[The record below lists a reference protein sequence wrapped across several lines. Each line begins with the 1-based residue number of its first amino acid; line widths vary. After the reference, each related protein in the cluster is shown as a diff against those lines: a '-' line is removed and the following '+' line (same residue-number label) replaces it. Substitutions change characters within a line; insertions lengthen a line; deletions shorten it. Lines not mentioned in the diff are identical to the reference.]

1 MAICQSCRIFLLGG
15 YDLEMLTIKQMLE
28 GRDDCVFFD
37 RHLNWGNATLSAY
50 GDEIKNHPDSPV
62 YGIELK
68 EDIPCPKNY
77 HSIDH
82 HNSKEDNASSLEQVA
97 DILGIKLTRRQMLV
111 AANDKGYIPAMMEM
125 GATKEEIADIR
136 LQDRKTQGISDA
148 DEHLAEESIEK
159 FLATYGDLYV
169 VKSLTSHFAPI
180 CDRLYPYHE
189 LLVYTDE
196 EWVYYGKQ
204 KPYLVEKLQNEI
216 QQGRI
221 YHGGD
226 DQGYIGTVKGAF
238 TIKDINNFVEI
249 MISQSIYSYHNFMFP
264 FRWEKKNSEG
274 KTLTEQIALKKKKNS
289 EEKTLTE
296 QIALKNVT
304 FESSTQWERGTP
316 DGITYDERNYFYEF
330 VHKAIYDKDGDAS
343 HVRHYE
349 RKEPKTSSVTF
360 EIATKEKVY
369 KLQVKGIHL
378 NMYSTGVGILSFHLY
393 NHEYPSPDDV
403 LRINQM
409 GRRIFPPY
417 IASKDGDRG
426 MIAHS
431 IEIKGLKGQS
441 EYKEDFNGYKEET
454 KHNTPASFIGSL
466 IDEACKNILRKP
478 VVDDRMFVLCW
489 YKNDEWAN
497 ELGGKDYDRFLHS
510 SKWYEF
516 VYVDDLGGMSC
527 QNDAMQHDLITKATY
542 NRWQKYKS
550 LYGITRYSMV
560 YLTNTNCFTPTLNTF
575 ETMYAKMAEHIL
587 VQKATV
593 LRFSSEV
600 TNIISNSGG
609 KIVGRKVDSLYREYI
624 SFINH
629 IHFREVTAQDQGI
642 ELYQMLYQALDI
654 ESQVKGLDDEI
665 SELHDYISLREDRET
680 NDTMYVLTWIAT
692 IGVPL
697 SVVIGVF
704 GMNSL
709 DYLKPDTSGE
719 QCAAIGQDCWSSLI
733 AAWFCYW
740 WPALLLALSITAIV
754 YKLIKWKLR
763 NNKKRLG

>member
-28 GRDDCVFFD
+28 GRDDCVVFD
-37 RHLNWGNATLSAY
+37 QHLNWGNAILSAY

-111 AANDKGYIPAMMEM
+111 AANDKGYIPAMMEI
-125 GATKEEIADIR
+125 GATKVEIADIR
-136 LQDRKTQGISDA
+136 RKDRKAQGISVE
-148 DEHLAEESIEK
+148 DERLAEESIEK
-159 FLATYGDLYV
+159 SLATYGELYV
-169 VKSLTSHFAPI
+169 VKSLTPHFAPI

-196 EWVYYGKQ
+196 EWVYYGKR

-216 QQGRI
+216 RQGRI

-226 DQGYIGTVKGAF
+226 DQGYIGAVKGAF
-238 TIKDINNFVEI
+238 TIKDINNFVEK
-249 MISQSIYSYHNFMFP
+249 MTNQNCYSYHAFMFP
-264 FRWEKKNSEG
+264 FRWEKKGTDKN
-274 KTLTEQIALKKKKNS
+274 TLTEQIALES
-289 EEKTLTE
+289 ITLDSD
-296 QIALKNVT
+296 A
-304 FESSTQWERGTP
+304 QWERGTL
-316 DGITYDERNYFYEF
+316 DGITYDERNYFYDF
-330 VHKAIYDKDGDAS
+330 VHKAIYDKEGDAS

-409 GRRIFPPY
+409 GRRIFPPF

-426 MIAHS
+426 MIADS
-431 IEIKGLKGQS
+431 LEIKGLKGQS
-441 EYKEDFNGYKEET
+441 EYKEDFNSYNEET
-454 KHNTPASFIGSL
+454 EHNTPASFIVGL
-466 IDEACKNILRKP
+466 IDDAFKDILRKP

-497 ELGGKDYDRFLHS
+497 ELSGKDYDRFLHS

-516 VYVDDLGGMSC
+516 VYVDDLGRMSC

-587 VQKATV
+587 VQKSTV

-680 NDTMYVLTWIAT
+680 NDTMSVLTWIAT

-697 SVVIGVF
+697 SVVLAVF

>member
-1 MAICQSCRIFLLGG
+1 MFNQQIKKLFLLGG

-28 GRDDCVFFD
+28 KRNDCAVAD
-37 RHLNWGNATLSAY
+37 KHLSWNNAFLSAY
-50 GDEIKNHPDSPV
+50 REELTRYTDCQI

-68 EDIPCPKNY
+68 EDISAPGNY
-77 HSIDH
+77 TPIDH
-82 HNSKEDNASSLEQVA
+82 HNDKNGQFTSLEQVA
-97 DILGIKLTRRQMLV
+97 SLLGVSMNRFLQLV
-111 AANDKGYIPAMMEM
+111 SANDKGYIPAMMEI

-136 LQDRKTQGISDA
+136 LKDRKAQGISDE
-148 DEHLAEESIEK
+148 DDWLAEESIEK
-159 FLATYGDLYV
+159 FLATYGELYV
-169 VKSLTSHFAPI
+169 VKSLTPHFAPI

-204 KPYLVEKLQNEI
+204 KPYLVEQLQDEI
-216 QQGRI
+216 RQGRI

-226 DQGYIGTVKGAF
+226 DEGYIGAVKGAF
-238 TIKDINNFVEI
+238 TIKDINNFVEK
-249 MISQSIYSYHNFMFP
+249 MTNQNCYSYHAFMFP
-264 FRWEKKNSEG
+264 FRWEKKGTDKN
-274 KTLTEQIALKKKKNS
+274 TLTEQIALES
-289 EEKTLTE
+289 ITL
-296 QIALKNVT
+296 
-304 FESSTQWERGTP
+304 ESDAQWERGTP

-330 VHKAIYDKDGDAS
+330 VHKAIYDKEGDAS

-393 NHEYPSPDDV
+393 NQEYPSPDDV

-409 GRRIFPPY
+409 GRRIFPPF

-431 IEIKGLKGQS
+431 VEIKGLKGPGG
-441 EYKEDFNGYKEET
+441 YKEDFNGYKEET
-454 KHNTPASFIGSL
+454 ETNTPASFIGGL
-466 IDEACKNILRKP
+466 IDDAFKDILRNP

-497 ELGGKDYDRFLHS
+497 ELSGKDYDRFLHS

-516 VYVDDLGGMSC
+516 VFVDDLGGMSC

-560 YLTNTNCFTPTLNTF
+560 YLTNSNCFTPTLNTF
-575 ETMYAKMAEHIL
+575 ETMYSKMAEHIL
-587 VQKATV
+587 VQKSTV

-665 SELHDYISLREDRET
+665 SELHDYISLREDRKT

-709 DYLKPDTSGE
+709 DYLKPDASGE
-719 QCAAIGQDCWSSLI
+719 QCAATAQDCGKCLVE
-733 AAWFCYW
+733 AWFSYW
-740 WPALLLALSITAIV
+740 WPALLLALAVTGLVLLWI
-754 YKLIKWKLR
+754 YLKLR
-763 NNKKRLG
+763 NNKRRLG

>member
-1 MAICQSCRIFLLGG
+1 MTTHQSCSVFLLGG
-15 YDLEMLTIKQMLE
+15 GDLEMQTIKQMLE

-136 LQDRKTQGISDA
+136 LKDRKAQGISDE
-148 DEHLAEESIEK
+148 DERLAEKSIAQY
-159 FLATYGDLYV
+159 LSVYGDLYI

-204 KPYLVEKLQNEI
+204 KPYLVEQLQDEI
-216 QQGRI
+216 RQGRI

-226 DQGYIGTVKGAF
+226 DEGYIGAVKGAF
-238 TIKDINNFVEI
+238 TIKDINNFVEK
-249 MISQSIYSYHNFMFP
+249 MTNQNCYSYHAFMFP
-264 FRWEKKNSEG
+264 FRWEKKGTDKN
-274 KTLTEQIALKKKKNS
+274 TLTEQIALES
-289 EEKTLTE
+289 ITL
-296 QIALKNVT
+296 
-304 FESSTQWERGTP
+304 ESDAQWERGTP

-330 VHKAIYDKDGDAS
+330 VHKAIYDKEGDAS

-349 RKEPKTSSVTF
+349 RKEPKTSIVTY

-409 GRRIFPPY
+409 GRRIFPPF

-431 IEIKGLKGQS
+431 VEIKGLKGPGG
-441 EYKEDFNGYKEET
+441 YKEDFNGYKEET
-454 KHNTPASFIGSL
+454 ETNTPASFIGGL
-466 IDEACKNILRKP
+466 IDDAFKDILRKP

-497 ELGGKDYDRFLHS
+497 ELSGKDYDRFLHS

-516 VYVDDLGGMSC
+516 VYVDDLGGKSC
-527 QNDAMQHDLITKATY
+527 QNDVMQHDLITKATY

-587 VQKATV
+587 VQKSTV

-665 SELHDYISLREDRET
+665 GELHDYISLREDRET
-680 NDTMYVLTWIAT
+680 NDTMSVLTWIAT

-719 QCAAIGQDCWSSLI
+719 QCAATAQDCGKCLVE
-733 AAWFCYW
+733 AWFSYW
-740 WPALLLALSITAIV
+740 WPALLLALAVTGLVLLWI
-754 YKLIKWKLR
+754 YLKLR
-763 NNKKRLG
+763 NNKRRLG

>member
-28 GRDDCVFFD
+28 GRDDCVVFD
-37 RHLNWGNATLSAY
+37 RHLNWGNAILSAY

-97 DILGIKLTRRQMLV
+97 DVLGIKLDRQQMLV
-111 AANDKGYIPAMMEM
+111 AANDKGYIPAMMEI
-125 GATKEEIADIR
+125 GATKAEIADIR
-136 LQDRKTQGISDA
+136 RKDRKAQGISVE
-148 DEHLAEESIEK
+148 DERLAEESIEK

-238 TIKDINNFVEI
+238 TIKDINNFVEK
-249 MISQSIYSYHNFMFP
+249 MTNQNCYSYHAFMFP
-264 FRWEKKNSEG
+264 FRWKKKGSDKN
-274 KTLTEQIALKKKKNS
+274 TLTEQIALES
-289 EEKTLTE
+289 ITL
-296 QIALKNVT
+296 
-304 FESSTQWERGTP
+304 ESDVQWERGTP
-316 DGITYDERNYFYEF
+316 DGITYDERNYFYDF
-330 VHKAIYDKDGDAS
+330 VHKAIYDKEGDAS

-360 EIATKEKVY
+360 EIATKEIVY

-426 MIAHS
+426 MIADS
-431 IEIKGLKGQS
+431 LEIKGLKGRN
-441 EYKEDFNGYKEET
+441 EYKEDFNSYNEET
-454 KHNTPASFIGSL
+454 ETNTPASFIGSL
-466 IDEACKNILRKP
+466 IDEAFKDILRKP

-516 VYVDDLGGMSC
+516 VFVDDLGGMSC

-575 ETMYAKMAEHIL
+575 ETIYSKMAEHIL
-587 VQKATV
+587 VQKSTV

-665 SELHDYISLREDRET
+665 GELHDYISLREDRKT

-719 QCAAIGQDCWSSLI
+719 QCAATAQDCGKCLVE
-733 AAWFCYW
+733 AWFSYW
-740 WPALLLALSITAIV
+740 WPALLLALAVTGLVLLWI
-754 YKLIKWKLR
+754 YLKLR
-763 NNKKRLG
+763 NNKRRLG

>member
-28 GRDDCVFFD
+28 GRDDCVVFD
-37 RHLNWGNATLSAY
+37 RHLNWGNAILSAY

-97 DILGIKLTRRQMLV
+97 DILGIKLDRQQMLV
-111 AANDKGYIPAMMEM
+111 AANDKGYIPAMMEI
-125 GATKEEIADIR
+125 GATKVEIADIR
-136 LQDRKTQGISDA
+136 RKDRKAQGISVE
-148 DEHLAEESIEK
+148 DERLAEESIEK
-159 FLATYGDLYV
+159 FLATYGELYV

-196 EWVYYGKQ
+196 EWVYYGKR

-238 TIKDINNFVEI
+238 TIKDINNFVEK
-249 MISQSIYSYHNFMFP
+249 MISQSTYSYHNFMFP
-264 FRWEKKNSEG
+264 FRWE
-274 KTLTEQIALKKKKNS
+274 KKNS

-393 NHEYPSPDDV
+393 NHEYPSPEDV

-409 GRRIFPPY
+409 GRRIFPPF

-441 EYKEDFNGYKEET
+441 EYKEDFNSYNEET
-454 KHNTPASFIGSL
+454 EPNTPASFIDRL
-466 IDEACKNILRKP
+466 IDEAFKNILREP

-575 ETMYAKMAEHIL
+575 ETMYSKMAEHIL
-587 VQKATV
+587 VQKSTV

-600 TNIISNSGG
+600 TNIINNSGG

-624 SFINH
+624 NFINH

-719 QCAAIGQDCWSSLI
+719 QCAAIAQDCWSSLI

>member
-1 MAICQSCRIFLLGG
+1 M
-15 YDLEMLTIKQMLE
+15 EMQIIKQMLE
-28 GRDDCVFFD
+28 GRDDCVVFD
-37 RHLNWGNATLSAY
+37 RHLNWGNAILSAY
-50 GDEIKNHPDSPV
+50 GDEIKNHPDCTI

-82 HNSKEDNASSLEQVA
+82 HNSKESNVSSLEQVA
-97 DILGIKLTRRQMLV
+97 HILGIKLTRQQMLV
-111 AANDKGYIPAMMEM
+111 AANDKGYIPAMVAMD
-125 GATKEEIADIR
+125 ATKEEIADIR
-136 LQDRKTQGISDA
+136 LKDRKAQGISDE
-148 DEHLAEESIEK
+148 DERLAEKSIAQY
-159 FLATYGDLYV
+159 LSVYGDLYI

-180 CDRLYPYHE
+180 CDRLYPYRE

-196 EWVYYGKQ
+196 EWAYYGKQ
-204 KPYLVEKLQNEI
+204 KANLVEQLQDEI
-216 QQGRI
+216 RQGRI

-226 DQGYIGTVKGAF
+226 DEGYIGAVKGAF
-238 TIKDINNFVEI
+238 TIKDINNFVEK
-249 MISQSIYSYHNFMFP
+249 MTNQNSYSYHAFMFP
-264 FRWEKKNSEG
+264 FRWEKKGSDKN
-274 KTLTEQIALKKKKNS
+274 TLTEQIALES
-289 EEKTLTE
+289 ITLDSD
-296 QIALKNVT
+296 A
-304 FESSTQWERGTP
+304 QWERGTP

-330 VHKAIYDKDGDAS
+330 VHKAIYDKEGDAS

-409 GRRIFPPY
+409 GRRIFPPF

-426 MIAHS
+426 MIADS
-431 IEIKGLKGQS
+431 LEIKGLKGQS
-441 EYKEDFNGYKEET
+441 EYKEDFNSYNEET
-454 KHNTPASFIGSL
+454 ETNTPASFIGGL
-466 IDEACKNILRKP
+466 IDDAFKDILRKP

-665 SELHDYISLREDRET
+665 GELHDYISLREDRET
-680 NDTMYVLTWIAT
+680 NDTMSVLTWIAT

-719 QCAAIGQDCWSSLI
+719 QCAATAQDCGKCLVE
-733 AAWFCYW
+733 AWFSYW
-740 WPALLLALSITAIV
+740 WPALLLALAVTGLVLLWI
-754 YKLIKWKLR
+754 YLKLQ
-763 NNKKRLG
+763 NNKRRLG

>member
-28 GRDDCVFFD
+28 GRDDCVVFD
-37 RHLNWGNATLSAY
+37 RHLNWGNAILSAY

-97 DILGIKLTRRQMLV
+97 DILGIKLDRQQMLV
-111 AANDKGYIPAMMEM
+111 AANDKGYIPAMMEI
-125 GATKEEIADIR
+125 GATKVEIADIR
-136 LQDRKTQGISDA
+136 RKDRKAQGISVE
-148 DEHLAEESIEK
+148 DERLAEESIEK
-159 FLATYGDLYV
+159 FLATYGELYV

-196 EWVYYGKQ
+196 EWVYYGKR

-238 TIKDINNFVEI
+238 TIKDINNFVEK
-249 MISQSIYSYHNFMFP
+249 MISQSTYSYHNFMFP
-264 FRWEKKNSEG
+264 FRWE
-274 KTLTEQIALKKKKNS
+274 KKNS

-393 NHEYPSPDDV
+393 NHEYPSPEDV

-409 GRRIFPPY
+409 GRRIFPPF

-441 EYKEDFNGYKEET
+441 EYKEDFNSYNEET
-454 KHNTPASFIGSL
+454 EPNTPASFIDRL
-466 IDEACKNILRKP
+466 IDEAFKNILREP

-575 ETMYAKMAEHIL
+575 ETMYSKMAEHIL
-587 VQKATV
+587 VQKSTV

-600 TNIISNSGG
+600 TNIINNSGG

-624 SFINH
+624 NFINH

-709 DYLKPDTSGE
+709 DYLKPNTSGE
-719 QCAAIGQDCWSSLI
+719 QCAATAQDCWSSLI